1 MSSDS
6 AQVLNKYNMSGSDT
20 DKSASAVY
28 HELSTMKPDWGKYG
42 PTQKYADLLKLLQVG
57 APGMETMLCMKG
69 NLAIVQA
76 CMDALTV
83 DDEKAVQW
91 IVTLLCD
98 MLREDSMS
106 YGVFEDASQSGV
118 NIFQPFFNLVNKKTS
133 GSDFYS
139 ADRAVWILSALMGHM
154 QTGFEFGQ
162 VEALVVLMTNKSLPT
177 CSELGR
183 LEAITNLLKSDTYR
197 ASVWKMQLVTDSV
210 FGVSTKASSQ
220 ALYKCVFAM
229 WLLAFDGDL
238 VEELIT
244 HRAVSKIRGIL
255 ASCRVEK
262 VVRICL
268 TVLKA
273 LLQHSNFGAEIVD
286 ANLFDSVQNLEFEKW
301 RDAEL
306 YDDIRDVASQISS
319 RVQELSNFARY
330 EQELASGSLSW
341 GFIHTS
347 KFWAEN
353 VMKFDQNDFKT
364 LKTLLR
370 LLCDP
375 NTDVT
380 SLAVACHDV
389 GEFVALHPLGKK
401 KVAQLHIKDRIMELM
416 GSTGDDKREVRRE
429 ALLCCQKI
437 MLNKW
442 QDIEK
447 TK

>member
-1 MSSDS
+1 M
-6 AQVLNKYNMSGSDT
+6 ADT
-20 DKSASAVY
+20 DKSASAIY
-28 HELSTMKPDWGKYG
+28 HELSTTKPDWGSYG
-42 PTQKYADLLKLLQVG
+42 PTQKHAELLKLLKVG

-69 NLAIVQA
+69 NLMIVQG
-76 CMDALTV
+76 CMDALAV

-91 IVTLLCD
+91 MVTLLCD

-106 YGVFEDASQSGV
+106 YGVFEDAARNGI
-118 NIFQPFFNLVNKKTS
+118 NIFDPFVNLVKKANR
-133 GSDFYS
+133 DFYV
-139 ADRAVWILSALMGHM
+139 ADRALWVLSALMGHL
-154 QTGFEFGQ
+154 QSTFEASQ
-162 VEALVVLMTNKSLPT
+162 VEALVGLMTNKT

-183 LEAITNLLKSDTYR
+183 LEAITNLLKSDLYR
-197 ASVWKMQLVTDSV
+197 AAVWKMPLVTDSV
-210 FGVSTKASSQ
+210 FGVSSKASSP

-238 VEELIT
+238 VEELST
-244 HRAVSKIRGIL
+244 HHAVSKIKGIL

-273 LLQHSNFGAEIVD
+273 LLQHERFCAEIVD
-286 ANLFDSVQNLEFEKW
+286 ANLLDSVQNLEFEKW

-330 EQELASGSLSW
+330 EAELASGSLSW

-364 LKTLLR
+364 LKTLAR

-375 NTDVT
+375 KTDVT

-401 KVAQLHIKDRIMELM
+401 KVAQLQIKERIMDLM
-416 GSTGDDKREVRRE
+416 GLTADDTREVRRE
-429 ALLCCQKI
+429 ALLCCQRI

-447 TK
+447 AK